1 MLTTIFGKKKLT
13 EDKIAN
19 VFVNTLLN
27 VIDNSFNEVASNISN
42 DSEFINPP
50 IIDHLDSDKFL
61 MIVLAGNLKFLSK
74 YFSNTEEMILR
85 KKIIEK
91 FANVYGMEYEEM
103 NAIVKN
109 FNSFITRVNHPSKN
123 IIYGMSKAV
132 FYKYNLGKY
141 QIEYFAQLNAPSPI
155 FLKRM
160 DQIMENY
167 IWDWNNFFNKYKI
180 SPSEH

>member
-13 EDKIAN
+13 EDKVAN

-27 VIDNSFNEVASNISN
+27 VIDNSFSEVASSISN
-42 DSEFINPP
+42 DSEFIKSPV
-50 IIDHLDSDKFL
+50 IDTLNSDKFL
-61 MIVLAGNLKFLSK
+61 MIVLSGNLQILTK
-74 YFSNTEEMILR
+74 YFSNTEELILR
-85 KKIIEK
+85 KKIIAK
-91 FANVYGMEYEEM
+91 FAKVYGMEWEDM
-103 NAIVKN
+103 NAIVKD
-109 FNSFITRVNHPSKN
+109 FTKFITRVNHPSKN

-132 FYKYNLGKY
+132 FYKYDLGKY

-180 SPSEH
+180 SPSEG

>member
-61 MIVLAGNLKFLSK
+61 MIVIAGNLKFLSK
-74 YFSNTEEMILR
+74 YFSNTEHYW
-85 KKIIEK
+85 KKTS
-91 FANVYGMEYEEM
+91 M
-103 NAIVKN
+103 N
-109 FNSFITRVNHPSKN
+109 
-123 IIYGMSKAV
+123 
-132 FYKYNLGKY
+132 
-141 QIEYFAQLNAPSPI
+141 
-155 FLKRM
+155 
-160 DQIMENY
+160 
-167 IWDWNNFFNKYKI
+167 
-180 SPSEH
+180 